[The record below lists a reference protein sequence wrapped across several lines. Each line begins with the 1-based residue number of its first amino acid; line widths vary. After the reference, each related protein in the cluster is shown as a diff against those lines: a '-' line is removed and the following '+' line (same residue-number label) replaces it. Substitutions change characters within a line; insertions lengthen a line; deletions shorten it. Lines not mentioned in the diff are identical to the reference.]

1 MWRFY
6 LFLYVSP
13 RVSIGSSS
21 KRHGPKK
28 VNCDGFPVFYE
39 ENHQIPMRSMDVNDV
54 NERFPVLMIP
64 VSKITGG
71 FIKRLEAFCA
81 HCVAIAEGY

>member
-1 MWRFY
+1 MDVVY
-6 LFLYVSP
+6 LFFYVSP

-21 KRHGPKK
+21 KRHGPQ

-54 NERFPVLMIP
+54 NERFPVL
-64 VSKITGG
+64 KDYWR
-71 FIKRLEAFCA
+71 FHQKWQAFCA

>member
-1 MWRFY
+1 M
-6 LFLYVSP
+6 
-13 RVSIGSSS
+13 
-21 KRHGPKK
+21 
-28 VNCDGFPVFYE
+28 GFPVFYE

-71 FIKRLEAFCA
+71 FIKSGRPSVLTALQLLKVTEPREVNIWRENGHLGCL
-81 HCVAIAEGY
+81 